1 MASKKVIQSIKS
13 NNERNIQG
21 LRTKLNEF
29 RYEDTGAFVK
39 PNVLYSVYYTF
50 NKTEVYLT
58 GITQSTNSRI
68 INRIKNK
75 TQFQAYSEI
84 ASSERQQYPNIT
96 PAKPTKSD
104 YTIGEITRYF
114 TQIANDS
121 SKPIF
126 EVTEDEYLNQNN
138 LYRYTS
144 FQWRISGLKQ
154 EVVRDNQRTI
164 EDLENEY
171 KGISR
176 VLSPLSLW
184 KPQKGSFDEVE
195 KKISLL
201 KIN

>member
-50 NKTEVYLT
+50 SKTEVYLT

>member
-1 MASKKVIQSIKS
+1 MVSKKVIQSIKS

-50 NKTEVYLT
+50 SKTEVYLT

-201 KIN
+201 KTS

>member
-1 MASKKVIQSIKS
+1 MVSKKVIQSIKS

-50 NKTEVYLT
+50 SKTEVYLT

-201 KIN
+201 KIS

>member
-1 MASKKVIQSIKS
+1 M
-13 NNERNIQG
+13 N
-21 LRTKLNEF
+21 
-29 RYEDTGAFVK
+29 
-39 PNVLYSVYYTF
+39 
-50 NKTEVYLT
+50 
-58 GITQSTNSRI
+58 
-68 INRIKNK
+68 
-75 TQFQAYSEI
+75 
-84 ASSERQQYPNIT
+84 
-96 PAKPTKSD
+96 
-104 YTIGEITRYF
+104 
-114 TQIANDS
+114 
-121 SKPIF
+121 
-126 EVTEDEYLNQNN
+126 LNQNN